1 MRREEIKEARR
12 TVIPGMSRS
21 VSAITKRKTQMML
34 LPSFRELHATT
45 QQKTE
50 HTKHAKLHFL
60 CALIK
65 SKMGKEFGHPGLA
78 FISSMHF
85 LPVLRDIKKDPLPL
99 LAGMQLLERYLPPKG
114 EVNFVF
120 VIFLFNGFRK

>member
-60 CALIK
+60 
-65 SKMGKEFGHPGLA
+65 
-78 FISSMHF
+78 
-85 LPVLRDIKKDPLPL
+85 RDYD
-99 LAGMQLLERYLPPKG
+99 M
-114 EVNFVF
+114 
-120 VIFLFNGFRK
+120 IFPARFRIFCHQINIY